1 MSLTARPAPCG
12 PSWWDTLPLTEGQAD
27 GPVALGG
34 SATPDAL
41 IGAYR
46 AGVFPWPSEDAQ
58 TGWQSHQL
66 ALALRAVGRGLVR
79 RPRLGDLP
87 WWCPDP
93 RAVIPAG
100 TVRAA
105 RSLRGRIRSCGW
117 TTTVDR
123 AFDEVVTRCRRA
135 APEIWITDEL
145 RAGYAQLHALGW
157 AHSLEVW
164 AADRLVGGA
173 FGILIGGVFVGES
186 MFHDETDASKIAMVD
201 LDARFAAAGGRLLD
215 VQIASDHLRTLGA
228 VEISRDRYLATLRA
242 VRDDDI
248 RLVTDQL
255 PVNRLLPAPGPG
267 RPPPGAAGTGQ
278 PPRR

>member
-1 MSLTARPAPCG
+1 MSLTARPAQRG
-12 PSWWDTLPLTEGQAD
+12 PSWWDTLPLAEGPPD

-46 AGVFPWPSEDAQ
+46 AGVFPWPTEDVQ
-58 TGWQSHQL
+58 TARQSRQFTL
-66 ALALRAVGRGLVR
+66 APRAVGRGRGR
-79 RPRLGDLP
+79 RSRLGTLP

-93 RAVIPAG
+93 RAVIPVG
-100 TVRAA
+100 TVRAV
-105 RSLRGRIRSCGW
+105 RSLRARIRSCGW
-117 TTTVDR
+117 TTTMDR
-123 AFDEVVTRCRRA
+123 AFDEVVGHCRRTP
-135 APEIWITDEL
+135 PEVWITDEL

-164 AADRLVGGA
+164 AADRLVGGT
-173 FGILIGGVFVGES
+173 FGILVGGVFVGES
-186 MFHDETDASKIAMVD
+186 MFHGETDASKIALVD
-201 LDARFAAAGGRLLD
+201 LDARFAAAGGRLHD

-228 VEISRDRYLATLRA
+228 VEIPRDRYLATLRA

-255 PVNRLLPAPGPG
+255 PVDRLLP
-267 RPPPGAAGTGQ
+267 RPPAA
-278 PPRR
+278 PSSL